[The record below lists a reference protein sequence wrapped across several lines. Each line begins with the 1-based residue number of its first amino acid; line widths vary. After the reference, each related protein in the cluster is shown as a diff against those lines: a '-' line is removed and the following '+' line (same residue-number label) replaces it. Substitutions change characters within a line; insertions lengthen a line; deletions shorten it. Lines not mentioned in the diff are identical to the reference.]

1 MTARRWWIAIALL
14 LAATVA
20 MAKLPHGTVT
30 ELNRPL
36 QTFPLEI
43 GDWQGFDQPLTERI
57 TAAAGVDSYL
67 SRCYLQPGGDNVGLY
82 VGYYKSQQ
90 TGDTIHSPK
99 NCLPGTGWQPLQAS
113 EITLRVP
120 DGRVFPVNLYIVENE
135 REKLLVLYWYQSHGR
150 IISSEYAAKVYMV
163 IDAIRLNRTDSTLVR
178 VTTKLGRDEN
188 KARQLAVSFAEQ
200 VIPRL
205 DQIIPK

>member
-1 MTARRWWIAIALL
+1 MTSRRWWIAIALL
-14 LAATVA
+14 LAATIA
-20 MAKLPHGTVT
+20 MAKLPHGAVT
-30 ELNRPL
+30 ELKRPL

-43 GDWQGFDQPLTERI
+43 ADWHGFDQPLTDRI
-57 TAAAGVDSYL
+57 TAAAGVDSYI
-67 SRCYLQPGGDNVGLY
+67 SRFYFEPGGDSVGLY

-120 DGRVFPVNLYIVENE
+120 DGRAYPANLYIVENE

-150 IISSEYAAKVYMV
+150 IISSEYSAKVYMV
-163 IDAIRLNRTDSTLVR
+163 IDAIRLNRTDATLVR

>member
-1 MTARRWWIAIALL
+1 VTARRWWIAIALL

-36 QTFPLEI
+36 QTFPMEI
-43 GDWQGFDQPLTERI
+43 SDWHGFDQPLTDRI
-57 TAAAGVDSYL
+57 TAATGVDSYI
-67 SRCYLQPGGDNVGLY
+67 SRFYFKPGGDSVSLY

-90 TGDTIHSPK
+90 TGETVHSPK
-99 NCLPGTGWQPLQAS
+99 NCLPGTGWQPMQAS
-113 EITLRVP
+113 EVGLPGP
-120 DGRVFPVNLYIVENE
+120 DGRTYPVNLYIVENE

-150 IISSEYAAKVYMV
+150 IIASEYAAKVYMV

-178 VTTKLGRDEN
+178 VTTKLGSDEN

-200 VIPRL
+200 VIPGL
-205 DQIIPK
+205 NQIIPK

>member
-1 MTARRWWIAIALL
+1 
-14 LAATVA
+14 

-30 ELNRPL
+30 ELKQPL

-43 GDWQGFDQPLTERI
+43 ADWQGFDQPLPERI

-67 SRCYLQPGGDNVGLY
+67 SRFYLQPGGDNVGLY

>member
-67 SRCYLQPGGDNVGLY
+67 SRFYLQPGGDNVGLY